1 MRFQISNYKWYWVFE
16 NGLNHSIKGKKYGFK
31 LLADF
36 RARPFSDLKMAGQE
50 HLILDGAVQKD

>member
-1 MRFQISNYKWYWVFE
+1 MFE
-16 NGLNHSIKGKKYGFK
+16 NGSNHSIKGKKYGFK

-36 RARPFSDLKMAGQE
+36 RARPSSDLKMAGQE